1 MAKLTREMKDLIEEQ
16 KISYVATADKNG
28 KVNVSPKGS
37 IRVVDDETVAFA
49 DLYSRK
55 TRENLRLNPHI
66 ALAVVDPRSLKGY
79 QFKGKGELLE
89 EGRLYDDMIQYLGTL
104 PFKLPDPQYI
114 VKVKVEEVFNLAL
127 GR

>member
-1 MAKLTREMKDLIEEQ
+1 MKDLIEQQ
-16 KISYVATADKNG
+16 KVSYVATADKNG

-37 IRVVDDETVAFA
+37 IHVLDDETIAFA
-49 DLYSRK
+49 DFYSRK

-66 ALAVVDPRSLKGY
+66 ALAVVDLKGLKGY

-89 EGRLYDDMIQYLGTL
+89 EGHLYDDMVRYLQTL
-104 PFKLPDPQYI
+104 PFKLPDPQYV
-114 VKVKVEEVFNLAL
+114 VKVKVEEVFSLDL